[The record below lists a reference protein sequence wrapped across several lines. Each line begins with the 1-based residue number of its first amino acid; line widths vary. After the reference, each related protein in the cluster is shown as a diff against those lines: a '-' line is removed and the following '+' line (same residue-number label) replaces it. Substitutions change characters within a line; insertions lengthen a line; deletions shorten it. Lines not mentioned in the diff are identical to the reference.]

1 MYLVLLAWLAIAV
14 AVSAARCAAG
24 NFVSPTILADVTADM
39 KCYQEEIF
47 GPVVV
52 VLQAATLDDA
62 ISIVNNNEHGNGCAI
77 FTSSGHA
84 ARAFQSRVDVGMVG
98 VNVPIP
104 VPLPFFS
111 FSGWR
116 GSFYGD
122 LHMYGQASIE
132 FFTQTKTVTAC
143 WTQSEAKIQGLH
155 RVGA

>member
-1 MYLVLLAWLAIAV
+1 
-14 AVSAARCAAG
+14 
-24 NFVSPTILADVTADM
+24 M

-52 VLQAATLDDA
+52 LLHAASLEDA
-62 ISIVNNNEHGNGCAI
+62 LSIINANEHGNGCAI
-77 FTSSGHA
+77 FTSSGRS
-84 ARAFQSRVDVGMVG
+84 ARNFQNRVDVGMVG

-132 FFTQTKTVTAC
+132 FFTKTKTITSA
-143 WTQSEAKIQGLH
+143 WTQREAEVQGLH